1 MARRK
6 RHEEHENH
14 ERWLVSYADFITLLF
29 AFFVVMYALSSV
41 NEGKY
46 RVLSE
51 SLVAA
56 FREPSRSMQPIQVGS
71 QAHNQSISNPREIP
85 ATQSPVHLMESAMP
99 ASAEMKRLADAMRK
113 ALAPLIQEGKV
124 TVHSSARGVV
134 VDINASFLFPS
145 GQAQLSPD
153 AMPLLERIA
162 GVLIPLRYAIQV
174 EGFTDDQP
182 IHNNVF
188 PSNWELSSARAGSVV
203 RLLATQGI
211 APQRMVAAGYGEFRP
226 VVPNDSE
233 ANRARN
239 RRVSIAVLAP
249 GRQRVIG
256 QTPIMEIPDH
266 ADPNPT

>member
-56 FREPSRSMQPIQVGS
+56 FREPARSLQPIQVGN
-71 QAHNQSISNPREIP
+71 QAVVNPRES
-85 ATQSPVHLMESAMP
+85 AAVRNPVPMLETTSQP
-99 ASAEMKRLADAMRK
+99 TEEMARLAEVMRK
-113 ALAPLIQEGKV
+113 ELAPLIKQGKV
-124 TVHSSARGVV
+124 SVHSNARGVV
-134 VDINASFLFPS
+134 VDINASLLFTS
-145 GQAQLSPD
+145 GQASINPE

-162 GVLIPLRYAIQV
+162 GVLVPLQYAVQV

-182 IHNNVF
+182 IHNTLY
-188 PSNWELSSARAGSVV
+188 PSNWELSGARAGSVV
-203 RLLATQGI
+203 RLLATQGV

-226 VVPNDSE
+226 VALNDTE
-233 ANRARN
+233 INRARN

-249 GRQRVIG
+249 GRQRAIG
-256 QTPIMEIPDH
+256 QTPIMEAPEHI
-266 ADPNPT
+266 DPNQSK

>member
-56 FREPSRSMQPIQVGS
+56 FREPARSLQPIQVGS
-71 QAHNQSISNPREIP
+71 QAHSNSSENLVVK
-85 ATQSPVHLMESAMP
+85 SPVPLLESP
-99 ASAEMKRLADAMRK
+99 TQPTEEMARLAAAMRK
-113 ALAPLIQEGKV
+113 ALAPLIKEGKV
-124 TVHSSARGVV
+124 TVHSNARGVV
-134 VDINASFLFPS
+134 VDINASILFPS
-145 GQAQLSPD
+145 GQASINPEAL
-153 AMPLLERIA
+153 PLLERIA
-162 GVLIPLRYAIQV
+162 SVLVPLQYAIQV

-182 IHNNVF
+182 IHNALY
-188 PSNWELSSARAGSVV
+188 PSNWELSGARAGSVV
-203 RLLATQGI
+203 RLLATRGI

-226 VVPNDSE
+226 VAPNDTE

-249 GRQRVIG
+249 GRHRTIG
-256 QTPIMEIPDH
+256 QTPIMEVPEPGEAH
-266 ADPNPT
+266 HSK